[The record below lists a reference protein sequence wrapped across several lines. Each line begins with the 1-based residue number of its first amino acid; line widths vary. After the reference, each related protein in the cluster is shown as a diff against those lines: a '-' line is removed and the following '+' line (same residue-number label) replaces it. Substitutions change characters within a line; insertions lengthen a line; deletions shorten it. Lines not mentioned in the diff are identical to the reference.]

1 MMLLVDVFSHPI
13 LACTDEGTY
22 CTTTTTTTTAAA
34 TAITTLTVVD
44 KRVYQCAKLWQ
55 QHAIGL

>member
-13 LACTDEGTY
+13 LARTDEGTY

-34 TAITTLTVVD
+34 AAIATLTAAD
-44 KRVYQCAKLWQ
+44 KRVYRCAKLWQ
-55 QHAIGL
+55 RRAVGL